1 MKTAK
6 IVVIAAA
13 WCVFAAGAASV
24 ETGQYLTGA
33 WGYPSTPEWRELYRQ
48 GGLNLVGYNP
58 NLVEW
63 AKEHREF
70 ARAFESF
77 PADADLLYPGWRQAL
92 GVAGGPAPSV
102 ATP

>member
-1 MKTAK
+1 MTARD
-6 IVVIAAA
+6 AHRCDGASA
-13 WCVFAAGAASV
+13 GGRSLRQAHECWAAGAD
-24 ETGQYLTGA
+24 
-33 WGYPSTPEWRELYRQ
+33 P
-48 GGLNLVGYNP
+48 
-58 NLVEW
+58 VEW